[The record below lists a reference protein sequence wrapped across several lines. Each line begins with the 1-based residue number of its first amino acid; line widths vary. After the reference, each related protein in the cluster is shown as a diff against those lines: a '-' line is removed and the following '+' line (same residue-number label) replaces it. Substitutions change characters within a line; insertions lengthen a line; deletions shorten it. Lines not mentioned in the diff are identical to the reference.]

1 MGEWKLGETRR
12 VLDILP
18 MQQTSIVVISID
30 IVGNSMPLVTVG
42 EAADRLKVSTQTVK
56 RRLKNGT
63 LKGEQKDTPQ
73 GYIWLVDIS
82 EAEADT
88 SILNE
93 DISGDTLAAI
103 SREMQRLEQMVEILQ
118 RELEHRDGQL
128 EAKDKQIGQLH
139 VLLRKPRQHYQR
151 LEKAARGSG
160 SGGGR
165 ENVV

>member
-42 EAADRLKVSTQTVK
+42 EAADRLKVSTQTIK
-56 RRLKNGT
+56 RRLKDGT

-118 RELEHRDGQL
+118 RELEHRDRQL

-139 VLLRKPRQHYQR
+139 VLLQQAQ
-151 LEKAARGSG
+151 AALPAS
-160 SGGGR
+160 R
-165 ENVV
+165 EGCAWWWFWRR

>member
-1 MGEWKLGETRR
+1 M
-12 VLDILP
+12 
-18 MQQTSIVVISID
+18 
-30 IVGNSMPLVTVG
+30 VGNDMPLVTVG

-93 DISGDTLAAI
+93 DISGDILDAI

-118 RELEHRDGQL
+118 KELEHRDGQL
-128 EAKDKQIGQLH
+128 EAKDKQIEQLH
-139 VLLRKPRQHYQR
+139 VLLQQAQ
-151 LEKAARGSG
+151 AALPAP
-160 SGGGR
+160 R
-165 ENVV
+165 ENRSWWRFWQR

>member
-1 MGEWKLGETRR
+1 M
-12 VLDILP
+12 
-18 MQQTSIVVISID
+18 VIA
-30 IVGNSMPLVTVG
+30 GNSMSLVTVG
-42 EAADRLKVSTQTVK
+42 EATDRLKVSTQIVK
-56 RRLKNGT
+56 RRLKNGI

-128 EAKDKQIGQLH
+128 EAKDKQIEQLH
-139 VLLRKPRQHYQR
+139 VLLQQAQAVLPDPRNKRPWWRRMWQR
-151 LEKAARGSG
+151 D
-160 SGGGR
+160 
-165 ENVV
+165 

>member
-12 VLDILP
+12 VFDILP
-18 MQQTSIVVISID
+18 IQQTSIVVISIV
-30 IVGNSMPLVTVG
+30 IAGNSMSLVTVG

-82 EAEADT
+82 EAKADT

-93 DISGDTLAAI
+93 DTSGDTLVAI

-128 EAKDKQIGQLH
+128 EAKDKQIEQLH
-139 VLLRKPRQHYQR
+139 VLLQQAQAVLPDPRNKRPWWRRMWQR
-151 LEKAARGSG
+151 D
-160 SGGGR
+160 
-165 ENVV
+165 

>member
-12 VLDILP
+12 VPDILLI
-18 MQQTSIVVISID
+18 QQTSIVVISID
-30 IVGNSMPLVTVG
+30 IVGNSMPLMTVG
-42 EAADRLKVSTQTVK
+42 EAADRLKVSTQTIK

-63 LKGEQKDTPQ
+63 LKGEQRDTPQ

-93 DISGDTLAAI
+93 DISDDTLAAI

-139 VLLRKPRQHYQR
+139 VLLQQAQAALPAPRDNRSWWRFWQR
-151 LEKAARGSG
+151 
-160 SGGGR
+160 
-165 ENVV
+165 

>member
-1 MGEWKLGETRR
+1 M
-12 VLDILP
+12 
-18 MQQTSIVVISID
+18 
-30 IVGNSMPLVTVG
+30 VGNDMPLVTVG

-88 SILNE
+88 PILNE
-93 DISGDTLAAI
+93 DISDDTLAAI

-118 RELEHRDGQL
+118 KELEHRDGQL
-128 EAKDKQIGQLH
+128 EAKDKQIEQLH
-139 VLLRKPRQHYQR
+139 VLLRQAQAALPAPRDSRPWWQR
-151 LEKAARGSG
+151 LWR
-160 SGGGR
+160 R
-165 ENVV
+165 D

>member
-1 MGEWKLGETRR
+1 MGEWRLGETRR

-18 MQQTSIVVISID
+18 IQQTSIVVISID
-30 IVGNSMPLVTVG
+30 VAGNGMPLVTVG

-63 LKGEQKDTPQ
+63 LTGEQKDTPQ

-93 DISGDTLAAI
+93 DISVDTLAAI

-128 EAKDKQIGQLH
+128 EAKDKQIEQLH
-139 VLLRKPRQHYQR
+139 VLLQQTQAALPEPRDNRSWWQR
-151 LEKAARGSG
+151 LWRRG
-160 SGGGR
+160 
-165 ENVV
+165 

>member
-12 VLDILP
+12 VLDILLI
-18 MQQTSIVVISID
+18 QQTSIVVISID

-42 EAADRLKVSTQTVK
+42 EAADRLKVSTQTIK

-93 DISGDTLAAI
+93 DISDDTLVAI

-118 RELEHRDGQL
+118 KELEHRDGQL

-139 VLLRKPRQHYQR
+139 VLLQQAQAALPPPRNHRSWWRFWQR
-151 LEKAARGSG
+151 
-160 SGGGR
+160 
-165 ENVV
+165 